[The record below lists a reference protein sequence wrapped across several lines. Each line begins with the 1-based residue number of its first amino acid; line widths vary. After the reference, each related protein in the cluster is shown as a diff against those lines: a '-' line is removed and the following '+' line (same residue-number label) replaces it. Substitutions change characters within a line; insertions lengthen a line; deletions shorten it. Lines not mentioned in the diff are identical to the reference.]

1 MRALA
6 YFGKGDI
13 HFTKNLKEPT
23 IQADDELIIDI
34 HWCGICGTDL
44 TEYTDGP
51 IFFPKDNHCHQISGE
66 PLPQA
71 MGHEMSGIITK
82 IGPGVTKFKIGD
94 HVVVEPT
101 GTCKDRYRWKNS
113 PSLNDEMCNACK
125 KGYYNICSKLGLC
138 GAGVQSGGFAERV
151 VINEEHCHKVP
162 KDLPLD
168 IAALIQPIAVC
179 WHALRICNFKKGSS
193 ALVIGGGPIGLG
205 IILALHGHGCTD
217 IVVSEPAKIRRDF
230 AKKLGARV
238 FDPLSKSSHEENIKY
253 LRDIAPGNDGFNYTF
268 DCSGSQHTID
278 ASIECLTFNGTA
290 VNVAMWKNDPVK
302 FFPMKITSQE
312 KRYMGSMC
320 YTSEDFEAVI
330 KAFETRAID
339 WNLAEKL
346 ITGKV
351 PIERG
356 VEDAILKL
364 LNDKENTVKILLT
377 PNNHREL
384 RHKNNNIRPLGKLC

>member
-6 YFGKGDI
+6 YFGQGDV
-13 HFTKNLKEPT
+13 HFTKDLKEPT
-23 IQADDELIIDI
+23 IEADDELMIDI
-34 HWCGICGTDL
+34 SWCGICGTDL
-44 TEYTDGP
+44 KEYTEGA
-51 IFFPKDNHCHQISGE
+51 IFFPNDGECHQISGE

-71 MGHEMSGIITK
+71 MGHEMAGVVSRV
-82 IGPGVTKFKIGD
+82 GPGVKKFKVGD

-113 PSLNDEMCNACK
+113 PSKNDDMCNACK

-151 VINEEHCHKVP
+151 VMNESHCHKVP
-162 KDLPLD
+162 DDLPLD

-193 ALVIGGGPIGLG
+193 ALVVGSGPIGLG

-230 AKKLGARV
+230 AKELGATV
-238 FDPLSKSSHEENIKY
+238 FDPSSLPTHEESIKY
-253 LRDIAPGNDGFNYTF
+253 LRSIAPGGDGFDYTF
-268 DCSGSQHTID
+268 DCSGNQYTFN

-290 VNVAMWKNDPVK
+290 VNVAMWNHKPIQ
-302 FFPMKITSQE
+302 FFPMAITSQE

-320 YTSEDFEAVI
+320 YTAEDFEAVI
-330 KAFETRAID
+330 AAFESRSIN
-339 WNLAEKL
+339 WQLAEKL

-356 VEDAILKL
+356 VDDAILQL
-364 LNDKENTVKILLT
+364 LHNKEHTVKILLT
-377 PNNHREL
+377 PNNNNEL
-384 RHKNNNIRPLGKLC
+384 GNKKSFRQLGKL